1 MRIRKK
7 HQEERNNLTHAH
19 LTTIVLTL
27 IFFFITLILQKK
39 GRSTKVLKMILRV
52 MYLLTI
58 LTGGM
63 LFIAF
68 YKMTMLYAL
77 KAVLGLAVIG
87 MFEIILAVPGRGRN
101 AAVLWVLFSV
111 TFLVT
116 IFLGLKLPA
125 GIYIF
130 N

>member
-1 MRIRKK
+1 M
-7 HQEERNNLTHAH
+7 THAH